1 MPSTYLNYNL
11 IARDIDRSIQTVAE
25 DPIVE
30 RETEYFLKTVGT
42 LKSVDD
48 FMKDTRVYNYAL
60 KAHGLEDMAYAKA
73 FIRKLLTEGVDD
85 ESAFA
90 NQLAD
95 SRYQDFAAAFNFA
108 RHGETA
114 TIFSR
119 AQQGTVDLYLRQTLE
134 EQAGEEDTGVRLA
147 LYFERTAPELTS
159 AYGIIADPAIF
170 DVVRTALGIP
180 AEIAATD
187 VDKQAALLESRIDI
201 EDFKDPEKL
210 SKFLE
215 RFTAL
220 WELENGS
227 NEYLDSSA
235 LLGSSAGFGIT
246 PDLML
251 SINNLRLGGR

>member
-1 MPSTYLNYNL
+1 MPSTYINYNL
-11 IARDIDRSIQTVAE
+11 VARDMSRSIERVAE

-85 ESAFA
+85 EDAFA
-90 NQLAD
+90 NKLSD

-114 TIFSR
+114 TIFTR

-134 EQAGEEDTGVRLA
+134 EQAGEDDTGVRLA

-159 AYGIIADPAIF
+159 VYGIIADPAIY

-180 AEIAATD
+180 AELAATD
-187 VDKQAALLESRIDI
+187 VDKQADLLKSRLDL

-210 SKFLE
+210 DKFLQ

-227 NEYLDSSA
+227 NDFLTSSS
-235 LLGSSAGFGIT
+235 LLGSSAGFGINA
-246 PDLML
+246 DLML